1 MDSLW
6 ATLAPLVIGSALV
19 PIQIIVTIML
29 LRSTAGRRTAVAWVA
44 GMTSVRL
51 AQGILFGLVFSS
63 DRALA
68 EETGARPGPVLSTLL
83 LVLAVLFLVMAARQ
97 LLVDIDPDAPPPR
110 WMAMTETMA
119 PAKAFLIGTGLMLVG
134 VKFWVFTL
142 SAVGA
147 IGAAELSRGASI
159 VTFLVFVA
167 LTEIVHLVVLAVAFL
182 APGRAAARLEGA
194 SAWLSARNRTIV
206 IVLGV
211 VFGVWFLAKAL
222 RGFGIL

>member
-83 LVLAVLFLVMAARQ
+83 LVLAVLFLVMAVRQ

-119 PAKAFLIGTGLMLVG
+119 PTKAFLIGTGLMLVG

-167 LTEIVHLVVLAVAFL
+167 LTEIAHLVVLAVAFL

>member
-83 LVLAVLFLVMAARQ
+83 LVLAVLFLVMAMRQ

>member
-83 LVLAVLFLVMAARQ
+83 LVLAVLFLVMAVRQ